1 MRARGR
7 GSPELIPSIRLSHSQ
22 EIHPS
27 QLRQDDSVRIHE
39 GGSHPLPLINP
50 RTHTTTNTDEKDER
64 KTGTAPAAGQNHKAI
79 SHTVCRRSL
88 VRSSPIDAEF
98 VQVVGSVPLERRK
111 MKNVKDEVKP
121 RWPLPGAGET
131 LQCECSK
138 ISNERRERA
147 HADRTDD
154 VSRRSFVGR
163 PPHIGRDGGEV
174 CRSRNILRIFA
185 TRHVKARWNPTQWNA
200 TSDPSKIQNLRLNE
214 VNPASVKIN
223 MSRKKRPEC
232 RARGSGC
239 K

>member
-1 MRARGR
+1 MKKTKENRDSTGRRAESQSHIPHCVSTIVGTFVFNRCR
-7 GSPELIPSIRLSHSQ
+7 ICPSRRISPF
-22 EIHPS
+22 
-27 QLRQDDSVRIHE
+27 
-39 GGSHPLPLINP
+39 
-50 RTHTTTNTDEKDER
+50 
-64 KTGTAPAAGQNHKAI
+64 GTAQNENV
-79 SHTVCRRSL
+79 T
-88 VRSSPIDAEF
+88 DA
-98 VQVVGSVPLERRK
+98 
-111 MKNVKDEVKP
+111 VKP

-185 TRHVKARWNPTQWNA
+185 TRHVKARWNPTKWNA
-200 TSDPSKIQNLRLNE
+200 TSDPSKIQNFRLNE
-214 VNPASVKIN
+214 VNPAPVKIN